1 MDGTF
6 LVVDV
11 ESKNEVLEFN
21 EEGKGK
27 KLASSLSQYLETYR
41 NRLLSGKFD
50 FVDEVGL
57 VERSSRK

>member
-1 MDGTF
+1 VDGTF

-11 ESKNEVLEFN
+11 DSKNEVFEFN

-27 KLASSLSQYLETYR
+27 QLATSLSQYLEAYR
-41 NRLLSGKFD
+41 NRLLTGKFD